1 MEPKKNLDWGNL
13 LKYHVTYSMPK
24 SEIQNFV
31 NELHKIQDSML
42 DTVMEAKERQGFP
55 EANLVIKHV
64 MGLK

>member
-1 MEPKKNLDWGNL
+1 MEDKKNLDWGKL
-13 LKYHVTYSMPK
+13 LKYHVTYTMPK

-31 NELHKIQDSML
+31 NELHNIQNSML
-42 DTVMEAKERQGFP
+42 DAVMEAKERQGFP